1 MLEKSM
7 AQKAKSGIK
16 EAKYLVI
23 ISKAKD
29 AAEEISKRESMQLF
43 A

>member
-16 EAKYLVI
+16 EAKYLDI
-23 ISKAKD
+23 ISKVNIHVK
-29 AAEEISKRESMQLF
+29 
-43 A
+43 